1 MTLDRQASSSLSL
14 DERQRS
20 LHLSIMDRFAEF
32 LNIKYEGERFSSGR
46 LPLDVLADL
55 QALEDILT
63 TFACEIWLDENGRER
78 MPNGYTDWFRMSLT
92 GVGEGSALPKLELAV
107 TEDRQKAMIV
117 EDTKVS
123 LMEKAVGKFAAVLK
137 AANDGSDIVLSPT
150 QIRNFNRF
158 LTNLKPGELFKY
170 NPEKGADFSDAGK
183 VVSLDVER
191 RKRFLTSVTSTY
203 EQRVQGRARLK
214 SVDERGTLK
223 FSSVELREFLAV
235 DDSREPTDYG
245 ANIGAYY
252 EFDLTVERRHDDSI
266 QSVITIHDLSLL
278 EDPAITAID
287 EMALLQD
294 GWLDGYGKK
303 ISATTREIAK
313 NFLVSSNRLPAFY
326 AVAPTEGGGILL
338 EYDRDGWDYG
348 IEFNSDGTYC
358 VFGIDLNSKDEFST
372 SFGASD
378 FKLFI
383 SKVRETL
390 GQ

>member
-1 MTLDRQASSSLSL
+1 
-14 DERQRS
+14 
-20 LHLSIMDRFAEF
+20 MDLIEDF

-63 TFACEIWLDENGRER
+63 TFAREIWLDENDRER

-92 GVGEGSALPKLELAV
+92 GVGNGSALPKLELAV
-107 TEDRQKAMIV
+107 IEDRQQAMILD
-117 EDTKVS
+117 DTKAS
-123 LMEKAVGKFAAVLK
+123 LMKKSEEKFAAVLK
-137 AANDGSDIVLSPT
+137 AANDGSDIILSAT

-170 NPEKGADFSDAGK
+170 NPNKGDDFSDTQK

-191 RKRFLTSVTSTY
+191 RKRFLTSVTTTY
-203 EQRVQGRARLK
+203 EQRIQGRARLK
-214 SVDERGTLK
+214 SVDERGALK
-223 FSSVELREFLAV
+223 FSSTELREFSIV

-287 EMALLQD
+287 EMAVLRD
-294 GWLDGYGKK
+294 GWLDGYGKEVPLAARE
-303 ISATTREIAK
+303 SAK
-313 NFLVSSNRLPAFY
+313 KFLASSNRLPAFY
-326 AVAPTEGGGILL
+326 AVAPMENGGILL
-338 EYDRDGWDYG
+338 EYDREGWDYG
-348 IEFNSDGTYC
+348 IEFKSDGTYS
-358 VFGIDLNSKDEFST
+358 VFGIDLSSEAEFSNNFN
-372 SFGASD
+372 SGE
-378 FKLFI
+378 FKLFL
-383 SKVRETL
+383 SKIKETL

>member
-1 MTLDRQASSSLSL
+1 
-14 DERQRS
+14 
-20 LHLSIMDRFAEF
+20 MDMIEDF

-63 TFACEIWLDENGRER
+63 TFAREIWLDENGRER

-92 GVGEGSALPKLELAV
+92 GVGDGSALPKFQLTV
-107 TEDRQKAMIV
+107 V
-117 EDTKVS
+117 EDSQQDMILDDTKIS
-123 LMEKAVGKFAAVLK
+123 LMNKAEERFAEVLK
-137 AANDGSDIVLSPT
+137 SANDGSDIVLSPT

-170 NPEKGADFSDAGK
+170 NPDKGDDFSDIQK

-191 RKRFLTSVTSTY
+191 RKRFLTSVTTTY
-203 EQRVQGRARLK
+203 EQRIQGRARLK
-214 SVDERGTLK
+214 SVDERGALK
-223 FSSVELREFLAV
+223 FSSTELREFPIV
-235 DDSREPTDYG
+235 DESREPTEYG

-266 QSVITIHDLSLL
+266 QSVITIHDLSPL

-287 EMALLQD
+287 EMAILQG
-294 GWLDGYGKK
+294 GWLDGCGKE
-303 ISATTREIAK
+303 ISLSTRENAK
-313 NFLVSSNRLPAFY
+313 KFLVSSNRFPAFY
-326 AVAPTEGGGILL
+326 AVAPMEDGGILL

-348 IEFNSDGTYC
+348 IEFKSDGTYC
-358 VFGIDLNSKDEFST
+358 VFGIDLSSEAEFSDT
-372 SFGASD
+372 FSSGD
-378 FKLFI
+378 FKRFL
-383 SKVRETL
+383 SKVKGTL